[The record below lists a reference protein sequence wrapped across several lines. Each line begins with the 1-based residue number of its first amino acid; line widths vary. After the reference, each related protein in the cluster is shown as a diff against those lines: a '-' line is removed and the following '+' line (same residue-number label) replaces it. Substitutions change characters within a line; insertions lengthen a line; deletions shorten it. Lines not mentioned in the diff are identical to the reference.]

1 MLKKARDLKT
11 GDLFRLHVY
20 GEVLNASPVAGGK
33 RIQIKIGLED
43 QGQRRQRGVLSG
55 LRQDGLEF
63 TDNGHVVE
71 FLCLPSRAFRIIEN
85 WDDDDGDGDE
95 IEIGPVP
102 TPEDEL
108 V

>member
-1 MLKKARDLKT
+1 
-11 GDLFRLHVY
+11 
-20 GEVLNASPVAGGK
+20 
-33 RIQIKIGLED
+33 
-43 QGQRRQRGVLSG
+43 
-55 LRQDGLEF
+55 
-63 TDNGHVVE
+63 VVE